1 MLLYTVEYEYNFWML
16 LTGTAENRHVET
28 ILTRIF
34 GTLCADVRIIDYV
47 VKLTVHRNAA
57 SGGPIK
63 A

>member
-1 MLLYTVEYEYNFWML
+1 ML
-16 LTGTAENRHVET
+16 LTGTAENRHVKT

-34 GTLCADVRIIDYV
+34 GTLCADVTIIDYV
-47 VKLTVHRNAA
+47 VKLTVHGNAA